1 MVKFSPLGTH
11 FAVLYPKK
19 VEIYSLTLKLL
30 KTITGT
36 SRFNTLVFAT
46 IPVDEEE
53 DMEVICIGT
62 EKGLIEVYSVEIPE
76 AEEDEADEEEEE
88 DEDEAGEGSKKES
101 GAEVERIGTFAGHS
115 NRSVIRL
122 SIR

>member
-76 AEEDEADEEEEE
+76 AEEEEEE
-88 DEDEAGEGSKKES
+88 DEDEDEAEAGEGSKKES